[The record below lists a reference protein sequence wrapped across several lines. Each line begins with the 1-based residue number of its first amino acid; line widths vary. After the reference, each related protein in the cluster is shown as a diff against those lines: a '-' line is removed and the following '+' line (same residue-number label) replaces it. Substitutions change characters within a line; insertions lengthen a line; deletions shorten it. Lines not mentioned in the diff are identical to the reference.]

1 MITSPQNDKLKEIRR
16 LQRHP
21 DDRFVAEG
29 EDLVA
34 AAEQAGW
41 PPVYRLVAGVDVDP
55 ALLDAVSGLG
65 SGTRIIG
72 VYERRYAAPAGPL
85 CVALWG
91 VRDPGN
97 VGAVLRSA
105 LAFGAA
111 SVALG
116 PDCADPF
123 GPKAVRASMG
133 AIFVLP
139 VARVDDPADL
149 PGARIGLAA
158 RTGAPLTGP
167 LDGPV
172 TIVVGAERTGL
183 PDDVLAAC
191 DAVAHIP
198 IASESLNAAMAAT
211 VGLYEVT
218 RGRAPAT
225 AGQVP
230 AADTRTTAAAD
241 TRATAD
247 PGASAATAAQ
257 DPTPDTRTTAD
268 PGASAATAAQD
279 PTPDTRTTADPG
291 ASTAT
296 AAQDPTPGTRTTAD
310 PGAVADVLAEPAP
323 PASNPRIA
331 RVGAS

>member
-21 DDRFVAEG
+21 EDRFVAEG

-34 AAEQAGW
+34 AAERAGW
-41 PPVYRLVAGVDVDP
+41 PAVYRLEASVDVEP

-65 SGTRIIG
+65 SGTRVLG
-72 VYERRYAAPAGPL
+72 VYERRYAAPDGPL

-105 LAFGAA
+105 LAFGAT

-133 AIFVLP
+133 AIFALP

-149 PGARIGLAA
+149 PGAKIGLAA
-158 RTGAPLTGP
+158 RAGAPLTGP

-172 TIVVGAERTGL
+172 TILVGAERTGL

-211 VGLYEVT
+211 VALYEVT
-218 RGRAPAT
+218 RGRTPAAARAAEAPGARTPAASPAAEATRGHARAT
-225 AGQVP
+225 AGE
-230 AADTRTTAAAD
+230 
-241 TRATAD
+241 
-247 PGASAATAAQ
+247 ASSS
-257 DPTPDTRTTAD
+257 D
-268 PGASAATAAQD
+268 
-279 PTPDTRTTADPG
+279 
-291 ASTAT
+291 
-296 AAQDPTPGTRTTAD
+296 TRTTAD
-310 PGAVADVLAEPAP
+310 PGAVADALAEPSP
-323 PASNPRIA
+323 PASSARIA

>member
-16 LQRHP
+16 LQRRP
-21 DDRFVAEG
+21 ESRFVAEG

-34 AAEQAGW
+34 AAEKAGW
-41 PPVYRLVAGVDVDP
+41 PAVYRLEAGVDVEP

-65 SGTRIIG
+65 SGTRVIG
-72 VYERRYAAPAGPL
+72 VYERRYVAPAGPL

-105 LAFGAA
+105 LAFGAT

-133 AIFVLP
+133 AIFALP
-139 VARVDDPADL
+139 VARVDDLADL

-158 RTGAPLTGP
+158 RTGAALTGP
-167 LDGPV
+167 LDGPL

-211 VGLYEVT
+211 VALYEVT
-218 RGRAPAT
+218 RGRAAAT
-225 AGQVP
+225 AAP
-230 AADTRTTAAAD
+230 ASAADARNTAAGAAITDPGGAATTAD
-241 TRATAD
+241 PATAD
-247 PGASAATAAQ
+247 PATADPATPATPAATTGD
-257 DPTPDTRTTAD
+257 DPTTDTRTLAT
-268 PGASAATAAQD
+268 PSATTGDD
-279 PTPDTRTTADPG
+279 PTTD
-291 ASTAT
+291 
-296 AAQDPTPGTRTTAD
+296 TRTTAD
-310 PGAVADVLAEPAP
+310 PGAVADVLAEPAL
-323 PASNPRIA
+323 PAPNPRIA